1 MRPMRPRLRLVLR
14 LAPLIAVVALVAA
27 ACTGSGGQPSIGA
40 AGSTGASSGSAP
52 AASAL
57 PAASAG
63 GPVSSANPAVGGPAI
78 PVLGT
83 ENFYADLLAEVGGSR
98 VSATSLLN
106 NPNTDPHT
114 FEASPQAAAAVA
126 DAKLVIVNGLGYD
139 DFMTHL
145 LSASPSATRQVI
157 TVQQLLGL
165 PATVNAHVWY
175 DPGTMPRVAQ
185 AAEAALAKLE
195 PANAPYFAARL
206 ATYLASLQPLSAEIA
221 QLKARYAGAPVAFT
235 EPVAGYLAQAIG
247 LQVLTPEGFQKA
259 IETGTDPAPADVAAE
274 RDLLTGHKVRVLLY
288 NSQTVTPLTK
298 QIHDLAVSSGIPVVG
313 VAETLPPAYHSYVA
327 WQLAEM
333 TELGQ
338 ALAKG
343 A

>member
-14 LAPLIAVVALVAA
+14 LAPLVAVVALLAA

-40 AGSTGASSGSAP
+40 AGSAGASSGSAP

-83 ENFYADLLAEVGGSR
+83 ENFYADLLTEVGGSR

-139 DFMTHL
+139 DFM
-145 LSASPSATRQVI
+145 
-157 TVQQLLGL
+157 
-165 PATVNAHVWY
+165 
-175 DPGTMPRVAQ
+175 D
-185 AAEAALAKLE
+185 
-195 PANAPYFAARL
+195 
-206 ATYLASLQPLSAEIA
+206 
-221 QLKARYAGAPVAFT
+221 
-235 EPVAGYLAQAIG
+235 
-247 LQVLTPEGFQKA
+247 
-259 IETGTDPAPADVAAE
+259 APA
-274 RDLLTGHKVRVLLY
+274 L
-288 NSQTVTPLTK
+288 
-298 QIHDLAVSSGIPVVG
+298 GIP
-313 VAETLPPAYHSYVA
+313 ER
-327 WQLAEM
+327 QLAR
-333 TELGQ
+333 
-338 ALAKG
+338 
-343 A
+343 